1 MKTQRVKVRPLAPA
15 EQKALE
21 LAKAAI
27 KPMCDLF
34 RMVPREDWSP
44 ATLGTDG
51 EMRRRFFEA
60 EEALNR
66 LLGTLPFEEALTAK
80 ATAKA
85 LEPAPARKPLFAE
98 NERMKLGE
106 RGYSKDDIERIR
118 VLASRFVEGRVLKG
132 EVNPENDAELKAAV
146 KKAGLEAL
154 QAYNAALEFVSG

>member
-1 MKTQRVKVRPLAPA
+1 MKTGRVKVRPLAPA
-15 EQKALE
+15 EAKALE
-21 LAKAAI
+21 LAKAAV

-34 RMVPREDWSP
+34 RMVPQEDWSP

-51 EMRRRFFEA
+51 EMRKRFFEA

-66 LLGTLPFEEALTAK
+66 LFGTLPFEEALTAK
-80 ATAKA
+80 STAKA
-85 LEPAPARKPLFAE
+85 LDVQGRKPLFAE
-98 NERMKLGE
+98 NERMRLGE
-106 RGYSKDDIERIR
+106 RGYSKEDIERIR

-146 KKAGLEAL
+146 KKAGQEAL

>member
-1 MKTQRVKVRPLAPA
+1 MKTTRVKVRPLAPA
-15 EQKALE
+15 EQKTME
-21 LAKAAI
+21 LARAAI

-34 RMVPREDWSP
+34 RMVPQEDWSP
-44 ATLGTDG
+44 ASLGTDG

-66 LLGTLPFEEALTAK
+66 LFGTLPFEEALNAK

-85 LEPAPARKPLFAE
+85 IEAPARKPLFAE

-132 EVNPENDAELKAAV
+132 EVDPENDVELKAAV